1 MVSAEKADNTND
13 SVDEQEVTR
22 LPCGCVYQD
31 TSWMLMRIN
40 ECAYHHRRRTRKRP
54 YRPKAECVRP

>member
-1 MVSAEKADNTND
+1 MVNAEKTSSTIN
-13 SVDEQEVTR
+13 EQKIMR

-31 TSWMLMRIN
+31 TNWLLMRIN
-40 ECAYHHRRRTRKRP
+40 ECKYHYRKRTIKRP

>member
-1 MVSAEKADNTND
+1 MANSSEASKT
-13 SVDEQEVTR
+13 DEHKITR

-31 TSWMLMRIN
+31 KGWILMRIN
-40 ECAYHHRRRTRKRP
+40 ECAYHHRRRTTKRP